1 MSAQQ
6 ITADI
11 FRHSRCIALRLVR
24 VLLLSAASLGFA
36 GHAAAQEDF
45 GQCDS
50 RLWFYA
56 EDTNGQ
62 PVLYSGDS
70 NTPPQSIHRAGTG
83 VAPGSLSAVAYNAGD
98 QFIYAISPAG
108 DGARGEVLRIDR
120 RGVAQSVSEIHF
132 TGGGGERHH
141 VTVARGAFDHRGFYY
156 VVPVAEKGVA
166 EIHRVDPQSGTVQVL
181 TLSEPVAI
189 TGLSW
194 FDGYLYAVDRTA
206 GLLRIDVQSYLSG
219 SAAQV
224 PVERW
229 RATDNPPAVRGMAA
243 AANGVFAYDDSGRVY
258 RYDLNSGAPEAFGYW
273 DAVRGEVLRCAEAP
287 LALPDFAAARYRMG
301 LPHLTGSGVGDELRG
316 VTVQVEIYT
325 RIELRSRSFVPG
337 EPVSFRLV
345 VGTESDIL
353 LDGVRVQFQLPAALA
368 SARWICRA
376 DGDSRCGEPR
386 GFGPIDTLV
395 SLDGGEIFFD
405 VVADTA
411 TTARGPQTVRLSA
424 APPANILEARL
435 DNNSDSVTL
444 RPVVRED
451 FGSCDSRMYLHQGAG
466 TTDLILMDTGTSP
479 FSYTTLGNTPNVQ
492 YNAAAYNPADNFIYA
507 ISSDLSLIRI
517 SADGSSEVVAINI
530 LPAAEWVA
538 GTFASD
544 GFMYVTTGGAQQNIF
559 RIDVT
564 LQDPFPTQALLFDTS
579 QVTSPGDLAFYNGL
593 MYTVDTATRQLRTF
607 NVVGEPQGAVL
618 PVTVVGDTN
627 TFSPITAMWGASNGV
642 FGADD
647 FGNVYQFDI
656 NSGRASNI
664 GNAPTSSVSDGSHC
678 FTAPFELSTD
688 LAITKDDFQT
698 LYTPGQSVTYFITV
712 TNNGP
717 AAVEK
722 AVVSDPLP
730 AGITEASWT
739 CSGNNGGTCGAAN
752 GNGALND
759 TPDIPVFGSVTY
771 NFTLNVPRDF
781 PGDLVNTAT
790 VTPPAGVT
798 DSNPDNNTATDTN
811 QRQPLLTIEKIS
823 FGGVGTFFFSVQNA
837 GGSPNI
843 TTVEE
848 GVAVQAPAQSI
859 VNAGQQV
866 VVREPTLAPG
876 FTLTDITCTGLSEG
890 GNYTVDLNERQVSID
905 GSGTLPGADI
915 VCTFTNNAEPQA
927 SISLQK
933 SLPDGRFAEGDQFQ
947 LSINGAG
954 GTSATTTGSGTAV
967 SPTITASQPVV
978 GSSYTLSEAG
988 SGSTNL
994 ANYTTTYS
1002 CTNGL
1007 AGGQTPSGSGTN
1019 FSFTL
1024 NQGDQLA
1031 CTFVNTLRELQ
1042 ADLAVTKTDNSDLY
1056 VPGSD
1061 LTYTIVVNNNGP
1073 DDVTGATVSDALP
1086 AGVSSA
1092 SWTCSANGGA
1102 SCGALSGT
1110 GAINET
1116 VDLPAGGS
1124 ITYLFT
1130 ITVPEDYTGDLINT
1144 ARADVPD
1151 GVIDPDPGNNSAT
1164 DTNRRAP
1171 EVTIEKVSEGDVGT
1185 FSFSGGNG
1193 VPEQSITT
1201 TSPGQVQR
1209 GNSFY
1214 LSSANTATPI
1224 TESGIP
1230 ATFELTDITCRG
1242 LQAGSAVVDINT
1254 ATVTLDA
1261 AATAAGSEITC
1272 RFTNERLSTDL
1283 AVTKSAQPT
1292 TVVAGDNVTYTITV
1306 DNLGPRDTT
1315 NAILTDT
1322 PDANLDCITPAT
1334 ISCSATGGAQCPVA
1348 PIDPAQLVGGGLV
1361 IPVLPANSEVV
1372 FTLVCQVNAGA
1383 AP

>member
-1 MSAQQ
+1 MNAQE
-6 ITADI
+6 ITADV
-11 FRHSRCIALRLVR
+11 FWRSRCIALWLVR
-24 VLLLSAASLGFA
+24 TLLLFAISLWFA
-36 GHAAAQEDF
+36 GSAAAQENF

-56 EDTNGQ
+56 VDENGD
-62 PVLYSGDS
+62 PLLYSGDK
-70 NTPPQSIHRAGTG
+70 NAAPLPIRQDGTI
-83 VAPGSLSAVAYNAGD
+83 PRSLAAAAYNPGD
-98 QFIYAISPAG
+98 HFIYAISPAAQG
-108 DGARGEVLRIDR
+108 SGSELLRIDN
-120 RGVAQSVSEIHF
+120 RGTAQTVSKIQF
-132 TGGGGERHH
+132 TGEGSERHH
-141 VTVARGAFDHRGFYY
+141 RTFDQGAFDHRGFYY
-156 VVPVAEKGVA
+156 VVPVTETGVA
-166 EIHRVDPQSGTVQVL
+166 EIYRLDPQSGTARAL
-181 TLSEPVAI
+181 PLSEPVAI
-189 TGLSW
+189 NGLTW
-194 FDGYLYAVDRTA
+194 FDGHLYAVDGAA
-206 GLLRIDVQSYLSG
+206 GLLRIDVESYLSG
-219 SAAQV
+219 STRRV
-224 PVERW
+224 PVKRW
-229 RATDNPPAVRGMAA
+229 KAVGKPPAVRGMVA
-243 AANGVFAYDDSGRVY
+243 AANGVFAYDDKGRVY
-258 RYDLNSGAPEAFGYW
+258 RYDLNSGAPEAYGYW
-273 DAVRGEVLRCAEAP
+273 DAVPGDALRCAQASLE
-287 LALPDFAAARYRMG
+287 LPEFATARYRMG

-316 VTVQVEIYT
+316 VAIQVDIYA

-368 SARWICRA
+368 NARWVCHA
-376 DGDSRCGEPR
+376 EGNSLCGKDQ
-386 GFGPIDTLV
+386 GFGSIDTLV
-395 SLDGGEIFFD
+395 SLDGGDVIFD
-405 VVADTA
+405 VVADTP
-411 TTARGPQTVRLSA
+411 TTVRGPQTARLSA
-424 APPANILEARL
+424 APPANMLEARL
-435 DNNSDSVTL
+435 GNNSDSVTL

-451 FGSCDSRMYLHQGAG
+451 FGSCDSRLYLHQGAG

-517 SADGSSEVVAINI
+517 SADGSSEVVSINI
-530 LPAAEWVA
+530 LPAADWVA

-593 MYTVDTATRQLRTF
+593 MYTVDTATRQLRAF
-607 NVVGEPQGAVL
+607 NVVGQPQGAVL
-618 PVTVVGDTN
+618 PVTIVGNSN

-647 FGNVYQFDI
+647 FGNVYQFDTS
-656 NSGRASNI
+656 SGNATNL

-688 LAITKDDFQT
+688 LAISKDDFQT
-698 LYTPGQSVTYFITV
+698 LYTPGQSVTYFITAS
-712 TNNGP
+712 NNGP
-717 AAVEK
+717 AAVEN

-730 AGITEASWT
+730 AGITGASWT
-739 CSGNNGGTCGAAN
+739 CSGNNGGTCGAPS
-752 GNGALND
+752 GTGALND
-759 TPDIPVFGSVTY
+759 TPNIPVFGSVTY

-781 PGDLVNTAT
+781 PGELVNTAT

-954 GTSATTTGSGTAV
+954 GTSATTTGSGAAV

-1007 AGGQTPSGSGTN
+1007 AGGQTPSGSGTS

-1092 SWTCSANGGA
+1092 SWTCTANGGA

-1116 VDLPAGGS
+1116 VDMPAGGS

-1171 EVTIEKVSEGDVGT
+1171 EVTIEKVSEGDVGA
-1185 FSFSGGNG
+1185 FSFSGSNG
-1193 VPEQSITT
+1193 VPDQSISTT
-1201 TSPGQVQR
+1201 TPGQVQQ
-1209 GNSFY
+1209 GSSFY
-1214 LSSANTATPI
+1214 LTNANTQTQI
-1224 TESGIP
+1224 SESVIP

-1242 LQAGSAVVDINT
+1242 LETGSASVDIGA

-1261 AATAAGSEITC
+1261 AATAAGSQITC
-1272 RFTNERLSTDL
+1272 RFTNERLATDL
-1283 AVTKSAQPT
+1283 AVAKRAQPT
-1292 TVVAGDNVTYTITV
+1292 TVTAGDSVTFTITV

-1315 NAILTDT
+1315 NAVLTDT
-1322 PDANLDCITPAT
+1322 PDANLDCVTPANIT
-1334 ISCSATGGAQCPVA
+1334 CSAAGGAQCPAA

-1372 FTLVCQVNAGA
+1372 FMVECQVNAGA
-1383 AP
+1383 TP